1 MHRMWQVGLSL
12 MMGLSMSLG
21 ISLVIAERAVPAFA
35 VTPCPFKVIG
45 GEVEGET
52 LVCGT
57 LYALE
62 DRQDPRSPVIEMAVV
77 ILKARSETPD
87 PDPVLYLEGGPGGSS
102 LAYYDIWLNARLRET
117 RDIILFDQ
125 RGTGYSFPTLNCEE
139 YFYGDAV
146 ETRECRDRLQAE
158 DIDLSMYRS
167 AQAAQDVG
175 DLIVTLNLPQVNLF
189 GVSYGSRLALTVMRD
204 RPERIRSVILDGVYP
219 PHINMLE
226 GQANNGYRALEQ
238 LFADCAADA
247 VCDAAYPD
255 LVDVFYEAVKR
266 LDKNPIVVTDSS
278 DYTYDMSGYAL
289 VNDMFDLLYD
299 TYSLPLLPGKIY
311 AAYEGDGDLYSTFG
325 DERFTDSLPQGTTIN
340 PDDYFEMIDD
350 SSEGLFN
357 SVECAEEV
365 PFNDIDLAHQ
375 NAKSIPYALRE
386 PLLGGLQTEVKECAI
401 WDAPAAPALENDP
414 VRSDIPTLVLSGDY
428 DPITPVAWGQAAAD
442 YLPNSHFYVLH
453 GTGHGSVEVVA
464 CATDM
469 ALDFLA
475 VPGDK
480 INDTCVGQ
488 MKIKFY
494 VPTRHTPR

>member
-1 MHRMWQVGLSL
+1 MRRGWLIAIVLLGLSL
-12 MMGLSMSLG
+12 GQ
-21 ISLVIAERAVPAFA
+21 VTARRAVPAFEI
-35 VTPCPFKVIG
+35 TPCPFKVIG

-52 LVCGT
+52 LTCGT

-62 DRQDPRSPVIEMAVV
+62 NREDHKSPVIEMVV
-77 ILKARSETPD
+77 LILKARTSNPA

-139 YFYGDAV
+139 YFYGDDV
-146 ETRECRDRLQAE
+146 ETRDCRDRLREE

-167 AQAAQDVG
+167 EQAAQDVG
-175 DLIVTLNLPQVNLF
+175 DLIEALNLDQVNLF

-204 RPERIRSVILDGVYP
+204 RPERVRSVILDGVYP

-226 GQANNGYRALEQ
+226 EQANHGYQALER
-238 LFADCAADA
+238 LFADCAADP
-247 VCDAAYPD
+247 VCNEAYPD
-255 LVDVFYEAVKR
+255 LADVFYEAVKR
-266 LDKNPIVVTDSS
+266 LDKTPIPVTD
-278 DYTYDMSGYAL
+278 YDGNSYEMTGYDL

-311 AAYEGDGDLYSTFG
+311 AAYHGDGDLYSTFG
-325 DERFTDSLPQGTTIN
+325 DERYTDSLPQGATID
-340 PDDYFEMIDD
+340 PDDYYEMIDD
-350 SSEGLFN
+350 MSEGLFN

-365 PFNDIDLAHQ
+365 PFNTLDTAED

-386 PLLGGLQTEVKECAI
+386 PLMGGLRTEFKDCEI
-401 WDAPAAPALENDP
+401 WDVPAAPASENDP

-428 DPITPVAWGQAAAD
+428 DPITPVAWGQAAAK
-442 YLPNSHFYVLH
+442 YLPNSHFFMLH
-453 GTGHGSVEVVA
+453 GTGHGSVEVVS
-464 CATDM
+464 CATDL
-469 ALDFLA
+469 AVDFLDD
-475 VPGDK
+475 PNGQLD
-480 INDTCVGQ
+480 DRCVGE